1 VGPGRREE
9 YRASNVTDASLL
21 ELQLDSSFT
30 NNIDLV
36 YIKNEWLSLPIP
48 QLEWFPL

>member
-30 NNIDLV
+30 NNIDLE
-36 YIKNEWLSLPIP
+36 YIQNPPVK
-48 QLEWFPL
+48 